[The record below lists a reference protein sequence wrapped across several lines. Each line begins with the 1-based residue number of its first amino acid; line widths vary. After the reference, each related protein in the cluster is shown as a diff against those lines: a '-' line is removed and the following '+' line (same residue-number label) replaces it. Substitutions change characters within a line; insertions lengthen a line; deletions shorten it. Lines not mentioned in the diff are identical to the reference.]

1 MPEFLQT
8 IIVFVPFSIMGL
20 ALVTLVFFWIYDHV
34 RPLFDNRFVRDLPD
48 GKSDGKSDEESDAP
62 ATARGRK
69 DGDMSVADRLRAWW
83 RDLRRGRQQGDAQ
96 TEDLDETTAALLAML
111 PDATVVVN
119 RQDEVIRA
127 NPDAYTLGVVG
138 DETIISDEV
147 RQAVRAVRE
156 TGGCK
161 RFDLT
166 THTSQRTIAATDIG
180 ALADGDDDG
189 GSLPAVAVQG
199 VDRPNWLK
207 ITVGKVGDF
216 VVVLINDVSDS
227 IRFAEVRDSFIT
239 NVSEQLLK
247 PSRAL
252 EQLADSLANDALDAE
267 QVSWHAHQVR
277 SSCERL
283 NHMVSDLMLLI
294 KAQEPITPSSAN
306 RLVVMEQVRLA
317 CERLRAQSERFGVS
331 VNITGDETLTVNGD
345 AEQVDAAVAKL
356 VQNALVYSPA
366 GGVVNVAVT
375 RSDDGAYAVIRVVDQ
390 GVGIAKGEQSRIF
403 ERFYRGGN
411 QTARSRNGIGL
422 GLSIVKHVALTHHGN
437 VAVWS
442 VPGSGSTFTL
452 SLPLAR

>member
-48 GKSDGKSDEESDAP
+48 GKSDGESDTP

-69 DGDMSVADRLRAWW
+69 GGDMSVADRLRAWW

-147 RQAVRAVRE
+147 RQAVRTVRE

-317 CERLRAQSERFGVS
+317 CERLRAQSERCGVS

>member
-1 MPEFLQT
+1 
-8 IIVFVPFSIMGL
+8 
-20 ALVTLVFFWIYDHV
+20 
-34 RPLFDNRFVRDLPD
+34 
-48 GKSDGKSDEESDAP
+48 
-62 ATARGRK
+62 
-69 DGDMSVADRLRAWW
+69 MSVADRLRAWW